1 MSNNP
6 LQSDPD
12 ALHQSAIDVIT
23 HVSNVMS
30 EGCGILREHDRLL
43 AENQGE
49 HRLGAEIKDIE
60 KGIGCVNEKL
70 ERVKRKELTMTIV
83 APTSAG
89 KSTIINAIA
98 GQDLLPSRN
107 DAMTVLPTEIVFS
120 RQVTHPK
127 LLLDKALMTLLREVW
142 GELHQKLQPIG
153 IKEAVEQAT
162 KNDFPRENVIKEILN
177 SSSVSFQ
184 SEVEE
189 SNTIQAELIRINDLL
204 RLCGIFGI
212 ATDFLSSLSE
222 IPRIEV
228 PFPQQLSSLKDS
240 DLGTLALVD
249 TPGPSEDKSLN
260 LVNVVKER
268 LKVSSLVLVVVDYT
282 KIGQTD
288 PVKVKK
294 LVDEIAEVKGRD
306 RIYII
311 VNKID
316 ARDPNNL
323 EDLTTQQIFDL
334 VKTKYEIDDPENR
347 VFEMSAVEAFL
358 ATNFQR
364 EREIYTLIELRER
377 TSFEALGQK
386 YYAKSW
392 KTKKT
397 TVELEEMQKAA
408 DEFLQDSGFVGF
420 IDKAIALLVLSI
432 KNELKDVS
440 QRLTSFLSCLSKQKG
455 ILERYIQQLE
465 IEINQLEID
474 LNEAIKMLK
483 NHEWKLKINDIKI
496 ASHNII
502 REEKIS
508 SVLYWNRN
516 KNRPINVLW
525 NELDSKLD
533 SLDGRVFAK
542 INKKTFFWEK
552 DVYEIDMNVMRD
564 TWRLIAEVSI
574 DLLIKSKLLAISYLF
589 GDNFRI
595 IVNELIL
602 SWNLASISY
611 HENILMKAEKKMSKN
626 FQFHFIP
633 DWTQSLFHFYSQK
646 LVLTVDTDESFG
658 SCVGARYESYHRMV
672 PKIYPEIDSV
682 SHWLSS
688 ELMLKIDG
696 KRLDST
702 EIYHNFLAISEQL
715 RLKLKQPIN
724 DSIETLITEC
734 LAVKEFPM
742 DTFGY
747 AVRSMEYRIDKFIHR
762 HTEVDEV
769 SGEAKISLRIPG
781 NIYPFSCF
789 DNYILF
795 FEIDGFP
802 SIDSLLIGQVDKI
815 MEDYF
820 KSFNEEINRFLTEYR
835 ESIIYSISELKETV
849 NKYSSIKN
857 ECIRLSEIG
866 TDLQLSIKHQ

>member
-1 MSNNP
+1 MSNNL
-6 LQSDPD
+6 LQPDSD

-23 HVSNVMS
+23 HVGNVMS
-30 EGCGILREHDRLL
+30 EGCAILREHDQLL

-49 HRLGAEIKDIE
+49 HRLNAEIKDIE
-60 KGIGCVNEKL
+60 EDIGRVNEKL

-127 LLLDKALMTLLREVW
+127 LLLDKALMTLLLEVW
-142 GELHQKLQPIG
+142 GQLHQKLQQIG
-153 IKEAVEQAT
+153 LKEAIEQAT

-228 PFPQQLSSLKDS
+228 PFPRQLSSLKNS

-249 TPGPSEDKSLN
+249 TPGVSEDKSLN

-288 PVKVKK
+288 PAKVKK

-316 ARDPNNL
+316 ARDLNNTN
-323 EDLTTQQIFDL
+323 DLTTEQIFDL
-334 VKTKYEIDDPENR
+334 VKTKYEIDNPENR

-420 IDKAIALLVLSI
+420 IDKAIAPLVPSI
-432 KNELKDVS
+432 KDALKDIS
-440 QRLTSFLSCLSKQKG
+440 QIFTSFLSCLSKLKG
-455 ILERYIQQLE
+455 ILEQDIQQLE

-474 LNEAIKMLK
+474 LSEAI
-483 NHEWKLKINDIKI
+483 
-496 ASHNII
+496 
-502 REEKIS
+502 
-508 SVLYWNRN
+508 
-516 KNRPINVLW
+516 
-525 NELDSKLD
+525 
-533 SLDGRVFAK
+533 
-542 INKKTFFWEK
+542 
-552 DVYEIDMNVMRD
+552 
-564 TWRLIAEVSI
+564 SI
-574 DLLIKSKLLAISYLF
+574 CK
-589 GDNFRI
+589 
-595 IVNELIL
+595 
-602 SWNLASISY
+602 
-611 HENILMKAEKKMSKN
+611 
-626 FQFHFIP
+626 
-633 DWTQSLFHFYSQK
+633 
-646 LVLTVDTDESFG
+646 
-658 SCVGARYESYHRMV
+658 
-672 PKIYPEIDSV
+672 
-682 SHWLSS
+682 
-688 ELMLKIDG
+688 
-696 KRLDST
+696 
-702 EIYHNFLAISEQL
+702 
-715 RLKLKQPIN
+715 
-724 DSIETLITEC
+724 
-734 LAVKEFPM
+734 
-742 DTFGY
+742 
-747 AVRSMEYRIDKFIHR
+747 
-762 HTEVDEV
+762 
-769 SGEAKISLRIPG
+769 
-781 NIYPFSCF
+781 
-789 DNYILF
+789 
-795 FEIDGFP
+795 
-802 SIDSLLIGQVDKI
+802 
-815 MEDYF
+815 
-820 KSFNEEINRFLTEYR
+820 
-835 ESIIYSISELKETV
+835 
-849 NKYSSIKN
+849 KN
-857 ECIRLSEIG
+857 ECKEEIISSFMDIFNQEIISVLDRERNIVLDKFNRELDDVWEGLLLLEPSGINRESSRYYNVSRAREITNFLKDAYQIIDKNYRQITLNLKQKLLTQLNIQINYYYKSIFNQDENIFFNKFIERINSHDYSTYINNLQKEITERLDFKLYDLNGCEKVLCEDESTAIRKGKAMLILEDQLLPYWMGKPIEWFYSATRDSSNYRHFSCSSSIPCRLEFVVHKSHGSDYIEEIIKTGIEISYNRPYYTFYTGASDELSEATSYYVTKKGIIRYIEQFFTHYEKYG
-866 TDLQLSIKHQ
+866 GKDFLEPCVDRAKKNICTKIQALFAVDVEIFIEERDKFLKKYENKLQLWIKISQKKGNDYRILKNKYIQILELISNLEINLKYQQDY